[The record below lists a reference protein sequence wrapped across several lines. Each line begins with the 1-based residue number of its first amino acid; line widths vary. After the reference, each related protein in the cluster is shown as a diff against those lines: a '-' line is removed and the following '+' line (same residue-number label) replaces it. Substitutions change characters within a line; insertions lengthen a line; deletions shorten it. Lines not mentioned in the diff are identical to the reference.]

1 MVGLPKIV
9 PRALPRNAQHKQQDY
24 YNAILRQGAKMGG
37 ELFGPLPKGR
47 QRQFFCLDRRTW
59 VWYEEWTDA
68 NGQTHTVNT
77 HYHVRPDG
85 ILKSQ
90 GDQTYRRVDETELR
104 NLYRAIKLYAQRV
117 VPALDARL
125 AQL

>member
-1 MVGLPKIV
+1 MVGLPKFQ
-9 PRALPRNAQHKQQDY
+9 PRILPRDQQHKERDY
-24 YNAILRQGAKMGG
+24 YNAILRQEAKLGG
-37 ELFGPLPKGR
+37 EIFGALPKGR
-47 QRQFFCLDRRTW
+47 QRQFFCLDERTW

-68 NGQTHTVNT
+68 SGQRHAINT

-90 GDQTYRRVDETELR
+90 GDQVYRRPDRNELL
-104 NLYRAIKLYAQRV
+104 NLYRAIKLYGQRV
-117 VPALDARL
+117 VPALEARL